1 MSAIY
6 ERWENGE
13 LVEVHHSPDWERGWQ
28 ACESFMEHVMR
39 NVTRVEIIDSRG
51 SSYSN
56 WSVLSVKQVFQ
67 DDGKTLKLFIGDQ
80 QNEI

>member
-13 LVEVHHSPDWERGWQ
+13 LVQVSHSPDWERGWQ
-28 ACESFMEHVMR
+28 ACESFLEHVMR

-67 DDGKTLKLFIGDQ
+67 DEGKTLKLFIGDQ
-80 QNEI
+80 KNED